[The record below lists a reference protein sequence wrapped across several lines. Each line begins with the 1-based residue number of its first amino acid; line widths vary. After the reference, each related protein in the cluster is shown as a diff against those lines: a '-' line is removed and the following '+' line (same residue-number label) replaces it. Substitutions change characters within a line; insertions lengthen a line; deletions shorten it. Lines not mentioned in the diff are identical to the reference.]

1 MKYYLYYTFKKDEP
15 IKGYI
20 GMTHYEINSGYKGS
34 GKYLKSAF
42 KKYGTNQFR
51 RIDLCEFNNIDEC
64 YYWEGFYIK
73 YYKTLVSQGG
83 YNISPKGGIK
93 GAGSMSEETRK
104 KISDGNRGKFV
115 SDETRNK
122 FKGNKNPFYGKH
134 HTEESKINISKN
146 SGSHKKEVRI
156 KISKGVKGKNLG
168 RKHSEETKEKNR
180 NSHLGKIPWNKGNKN
195 NFRGKC
201 PK

>member
-73 YYKTLVSQGG
+73 YYRTLVSQGG
-83 YNISPKGGIK
+83 YNISPKGGLGIN
-93 GAGSMSEETRK
+93 GCHSQETK
-104 KISDGNRGKFV
+104 LKISESNKGIHKGLGIPKSKEHNKKV
-115 SDETRNK
+115 SIALKDKPLSE
-122 FKGNKNPFYGKH
+122 Y
-134 HTEESKINISKN
+134 
-146 SGSHKKEVRI
+146 HKL
-156 KISKGVKGKNLG
+156 KISKTLTGQHHSKEHCMNIGKSTKGKKYYVDKDG
-168 RKHSEETKEKNR
+168 KRRREK
-180 NSHLGKIPWNKGNKN
+180 
-195 NFRGKC
+195 
-201 PK
+201 